1 LLWVHGIDGARKN
14 EMKIH
19 SVKGAAGISLHV
31 REYGNP
37 TGVPLLLIHGW
48 SQSQLCWSKQYE
60 SALKDGARI
69 VTFDLRGHGMS
80 DAPSE
85 LNQYTDGDKW
95 ADDIAAIIDQLALD
109 RPILVGWSYGGYV
122 ISDYLRRKGQ
132 SKIAGINFVAAAVVL
147 GPKAFGSL
155 LGPGFL
161 ENAPGACQEDLP
173 TNIAAIR
180 KFLRACIVKPVSLDD
195 FEEILAFNMIVKP
208 SVRAALTQRELDFGP
223 LLEGITVPVLVTQ
236 GRSDTVVLP
245 AMAEFILS
253 HCKTAKPSW
262 YEGVGHVPFVEEPQR
277 FNNELKHFAE
287 SAH

>member
-1 LLWVHGIDGARKN
+1 
-14 EMKIH
+14 MKIQT
-19 SVKGAAGISLHV
+19 VKGATGVSLHV

-60 SALKDGARI
+60 SSLKNDARI
-69 VTFDLRGHGMS
+69 VALDLRGHGMS
-80 DAPSE
+80 DAPLE
-85 LNQYTDGDKW
+85 RDQYTDGDKW
-95 ADDIAAIIDQLALD
+95 ADDIAAVIDQLALD
-109 RPILVGWSYGGYV
+109 RPILVGWSYAGYI

-147 GPKAFGSL
+147 GPKAFGPL

-161 ENAPGACQEDLP
+161 ENAPGACQDDLP

-180 KFLRACIVKPVSLDD
+180 KFLRACIVKPVSQDD
-195 FEEILAFNMIVKP
+195 FEEILAFNMVVKP
-208 SVRAALTQRELDFGP
+208 NVRAALTQRELDFGP
-223 LLEGITVPVLVTQ
+223 LLEAVTVPILVTH

-245 AMAEFILS
+245 AMAEYILN
-253 HCKTAKPSW
+253 HCKTAKSSW
-262 YEGVGHVPFVEEPQR
+262 YEGVGHAPFVEDSQR
-277 FNNELKHFAE
+277 FNTELRHFAE